1 MLQKIKNKLKNKRA
15 SEVVQNLIV
24 IAIMGALAITAISGI
39 STTLKSKNNEI
50 VSSIE
55 TNVGWGKDSPG
66 K

>member
-55 TNVGWGKDSPG
+55 TNVGWGKDSPN
-66 K
+66 

>member
-39 STTLKSKNNEI
+39 STALKSKNNEI

-55 TNVGWGKDSPG
+55 TNVGWGKDSPN
-66 K
+66 

>member
-39 STTLKSKNNEI
+39 STTLKGKNNEI
-50 VSSIE
+50 ISSIE

>member
-55 TNVGWGKDSPG
+55 TNIGWGKDSPG